1 MSMNKAPFLENLTK
15 LINSLTALNMTVW
28 DSRPNVKLVP
38 IFAQKAAVAVGGRF
52 MMQLWSHCSLN
63 ISFPTA
69 TVQQHDLGHTV
80 ASSSL
85 EDHVPQIRC
94 GPLSQQEYLAELMN
108 SASA

>member
-1 MSMNKAPFLENLTK
+1 MSMNKAHFLENLNK

-38 IFAQKAAVAVGGRF
+38 ICAPKTAVAVGGRF

-69 TVQQHDLGHTV
+69 TVEQHDLVSSFKTV
-80 ASSSL
+80 YNHRS
-85 EDHVPQIRC
+85 VPV
-94 GPLSQQEYLAELMN
+94 
-108 SASA
+108 